1 MGNIDNFGTTN
12 NSRKVADEIF
22 GISEVPSDGETID
35 LNRAPEK
42 GFSSIKNDNP
52 Y

>member
-1 MGNIDNFGTTN
+1 MGNFDTFASNKNMG
-12 NSRKVADEIF
+12 DEIF

-35 LNRAPEK
+35 LNRAA
-42 GFSSIKNDNP
+42 GNAYATIKNENP

>member
-1 MGNIDNFGTTN
+1 MGNIDNFGTSS
-12 NSRKVADEIF
+12 NSRKLGDEIF

-35 LNRAPEK
+35 LNRAAY
-42 GFSSIKNDNP
+42 GTIKNENP